1 MLERFLRYSLEH
13 NRPVRVLR
21 SDTLKFQNITVI
33 ALEDDRVS
41 FLTAR
46 CKTPETLPLSAF
58 LSASYARGD
67 QGDTL
72 QYL

>member
-1 MLERFLRYSLEH
+1 MLERFLQYSLDH

-21 SDTLKFQNITVI
+21 ADTMKFQNITVI
-33 ALEDDRVS
+33 SLNQDQVS

-46 CKTPETLPLSAF
+46 RKTPETLPLSSF

>member
-1 MLERFLRYSLEH
+1 MLERFLRYSLDH
-13 NRPVRVLR
+13 NRPIRVLR
-21 SDTLKFQNITVI
+21 ADTMAFQNITVL
-33 ALEDDRVS
+33 ALREDQVS

-46 CKTPETLPLSAF
+46 RKTPETLPLSAF